1 MVTGYSRNRKRIHL
15 SKTDFFFF
23 FNGPPCTGTML
34 PLEVLAAVR
43 KEKIPKY
50 TRAPFSEFIK
60 EHFKLEI
67 KMGVSQEGRFFE
79 RIVRFRLYHGAARDL
94 ER

>member
-1 MVTGYSRNRKRIHL
+1 
-15 SKTDFFFF
+15 
-23 FNGPPCTGTML
+23 ML

-43 KEKIPKY
+43 KEKISKY

-79 RIVRFRLYHGAARDL
+79 RIVRFRL
-94 ER
+94 